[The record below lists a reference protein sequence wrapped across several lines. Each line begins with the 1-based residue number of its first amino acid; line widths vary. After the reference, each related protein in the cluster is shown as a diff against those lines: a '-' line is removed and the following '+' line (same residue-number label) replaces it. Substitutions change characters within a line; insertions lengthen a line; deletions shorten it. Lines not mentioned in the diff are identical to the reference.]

1 MTFMNSAKKTVKDM
15 GDIAQATG
23 QGVKHGVQIGVA
35 FLPIIIALTILSR
48 I

>member
-15 GDIAQATG
+15 GEVAQATA
-23 QGVKHGVQIGVA
+23 QGVKTGVQLGVA
-35 FLPIIIALTILSR
+35 FLPIIIALTILHR